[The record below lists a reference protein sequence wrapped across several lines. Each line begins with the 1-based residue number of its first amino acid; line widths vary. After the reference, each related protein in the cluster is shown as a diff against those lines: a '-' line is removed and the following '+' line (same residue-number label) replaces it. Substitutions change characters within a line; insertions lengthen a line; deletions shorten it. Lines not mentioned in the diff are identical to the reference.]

1 MSEPAHTILVVD
13 DDLNSIQ
20 VGINILKEHKN
31 YRMIFATSGE
41 QALQRV
47 REHDFDLILLD
58 IIMQP
63 MDGFEVCRRL
73 KNDPRTRDIPII
85 FLTAKTDTDSL
96 VQGFE
101 TGGVDYI
108 TKPFNSYELNS
119 RVKTHLQIKR
129 YRDLE
134 VEETQKEI
142 ILMMGN
148 VCEFKCIETGKHIHR
163 VAEISSL
170 LAELYG
176 LDQQDC
182 TEIRW
187 SSAMHDI
194 GKVAIPDAILQK
206 PARLTP
212 KEFDI
217 VKQHTV
223 AGFEILQTSTRKLL
237 RSAAVIAHQHHE
249 HWDGSGYPRGLR
261 GEAIDIRGRI
271 VIIADVFDALLRERP
286 YKKAWSI
293 AEVRDYMLARR
304 QTQFDPRLL
313 DLFFENLESF
323 VEIEKRLQD
332 KEGPSCLGGYGTAEG
347 AFSPPF

>member
-13 DDLNSIQ
+13 DDLKSIQ

-31 YRMIFATSGE
+31 YHMIFATSGK
-41 QALQRV
+41 QALERV
-47 REHDFDLILLD
+47 KEHDFDLILLD

-63 MDGFEVCRRL
+63 MDGFEVCNRL
-73 KNDPRTRDIPII
+73 KNDPQTRDIPII
-85 FLTAKTDTDSL
+85 FLTAKTDADSL

-119 RVKTHLQIKR
+119 RVKTHLQLKR
-129 YRDLE
+129 YHDLE
-134 VEETQKEI
+134 IEETQKEI

-148 VCEFKCIETGKHIHR
+148 ACEFKCIEMGKHIHR
-163 VAEISSL
+163 VAEICSL
-170 LAELYG
+170 LAQISG
-176 LDQQDC
+176 LDQQTC

-206 PARLTP
+206 PGRLTP
-212 KEFDI
+212 EEFAI
-217 VKQHTV
+217 VKQHSL
-223 AGFEILQTSTRKLL
+223 AGFKILQHSTRKLL
-237 RSAAVIAHQHHE
+237 RSAAVIALEHHE

-261 GEAIDIRGRI
+261 AEEIDIRGRI
-271 VIIADVFDALLRERP
+271 AIIADVFDALLQKRS

-293 AEVRDYMLARR
+293 EEVQNYMLERR
-304 QTQFDPRLL
+304 GIQFDPTLI
-313 DLFFENLESF
+313 DLFMENIDAF

-332 KEGPSCLGGYGTAEG
+332 DEQLFATQQSWQTMPQL
-347 AFSPPF
+347 

>member
-1 MSEPAHTILVVD
+1 MSETVHTILVVD
-13 DDLNSIQ
+13 DDLKSIQ
-20 VGINILKEHKN
+20 VGISILKEHKN

-41 QALQRV
+41 QALERV
-47 REHDFDLILLD
+47 KEHDFDLILLD

-63 MDGFEVCRRL
+63 MDGFEVCQRL
-73 KNDPRTRDIPII
+73 KSNPRTRDIPII
-85 FLTAKTDTDSL
+85 FLTAKTDADSL

-101 TGGVDYI
+101 MGGVDYI

-129 YRDLE
+129 YHDLE

-163 VAEISSL
+163 VAEISCL

-176 LDQQDC
+176 LDPQTC
-182 TEIRW
+182 AEIHW

-194 GKVAIPDAILQK
+194 GKIAIPDEILHK

-212 KEFDI
+212 EEFEI

-223 AGFEILQTSTRKLL
+223 AGYKILQTSTRKLL
-237 RSAAVIAHQHHE
+237 RSAAVIALEHHE
-249 HWDGSGYPRGLR
+249 HWDGNGYPRGLR
-261 GEAIDIRGRI
+261 AEDIDIRGRI
-271 VIIADVFDALLRERP
+271 VNIADVFDALLQKRS

-293 AEVRDYMLARR
+293 VEVSEYMLARSK
-304 QTQFDPRLL
+304 TQFDPKLI
-313 DLFFENLESF
+313 DLFMENLPSF
-323 VEIEKRLQD
+323 IEIENRLQD
-332 KEGPSCLGGYGTAEG
+332 AGLQPGPAQYGA
-347 AFSPPF
+347 APL

>member
-1 MSEPAHTILVVD
+1 MSEPVHTILVVD
-13 DDLNSIQ
+13 DDLKSIQ
-20 VGINILKEHKN
+20 IGINILKEHKN
-31 YRMIFATSGE
+31 YHMIFATSGE
-41 QALQRV
+41 QALERV
-47 REHDFDLILLD
+47 KEHDFDLILLD

-63 MDGFEVCRRL
+63 MDGFDVCRCL
-73 KNDPRTRDIPII
+73 KNDPRTRDIPVI

-101 TGGVDYI
+101 MGGVDYI

-129 YRDLE
+129 YHDLE

-170 LAELYG
+170 LAEIYG
-176 LDQQDC
+176 LDRQSC
-182 TEIRW
+182 AEIRW

-194 GKVAIPDAILQK
+194 GKIAIPDEILQK
-206 PARLTP
+206 PARLSAE
-212 KEFDI
+212 EFEI

-223 AGFEILQTSTRKLL
+223 AGFKILQTSTRKLL
-237 RSAAVIAHQHHE
+237 RSAAVIAHEHHE
-249 HWDGSGYPRGLR
+249 HWDGSGYPRGLQ
-261 GEAIDIRGRI
+261 GEDIDIRGRI
-271 VIIADVFDALLRERP
+271 VIIADVFDALLRKRP

-293 AEVRDYMLARR
+293 AEVSEYMLARR
-304 QTQFDPRLL
+304 ETQFDPKLI
-313 DLFFENLESF
+313 DLFFENLASF
-323 VEIEKRLQD
+323 VEIENRLQD
-332 KEGPSCLGGYGTAEG
+332 GELQPCLEKHGTPGVFLE
-347 AFSPPF
+347 PPL